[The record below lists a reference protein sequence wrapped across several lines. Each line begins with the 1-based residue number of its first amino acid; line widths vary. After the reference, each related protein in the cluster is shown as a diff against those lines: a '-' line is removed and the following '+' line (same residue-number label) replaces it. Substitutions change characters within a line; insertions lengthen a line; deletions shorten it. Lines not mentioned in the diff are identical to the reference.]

1 MSEVTPDKLELSQHQ
16 TRNWVLLG
24 IVGFLFVLVNGFFS
38 YGVMNASTEMR
49 ETNRNLVEVNATL
62 RVMQTQY
69 SYLQKQVE
77 ELQANKKEA
86 AQVHQVHDT
95 RLNSVEQRL
104 ALHDQWI
111 QAHNK

>member
-1 MSEVTPDKLELSQHQ
+1 MSDVTPDKLEISEHR
-16 TRNWVLLG
+16 TKNWMLIAV
-24 IVGFLFVLVNGFFS
+24 VGFLFVLVNGFFS

-49 ETNRNLVEVNATL
+49 ETNRNLIEVNATL

-69 SYLQKQVE
+69 SYLQKQVDD
-77 ELQANKKEA
+77 LQNSKKEA

-95 RLNSVEQRL
+95 RLNSVEQRI

-111 QAHNK
+111 QAQTH